1 MSIFA
6 KSAVLLVMIVMIS
19 DRAWGFSSFDPFPQ
33 QPTNSLAVQADV
45 MQFLMFSFNDEP
57 IDEIVSTGQ
66 RPAGEQSFWEIMS
79 TLDKL
84 SWMLLV
90 CGGGGSAAAAA
101 NSTPVSAFLRGALG
115 AIGGFAACVAADH
128 GMSEIDEVFSEVL
141 WRRHRGGQR
150 V

>member
-90 CGGGGSAAAAA
+90 CGTGGGAAAV
-101 NSTPVSAFLRGALG
+101 NSTSVSVFLRGALG
-115 AIGGFAACVAADH
+115 AIGGFAACV
-128 GMSEIDEVFSEVL
+128 
-141 WRRHRGGQR
+141 
-150 V
+150 